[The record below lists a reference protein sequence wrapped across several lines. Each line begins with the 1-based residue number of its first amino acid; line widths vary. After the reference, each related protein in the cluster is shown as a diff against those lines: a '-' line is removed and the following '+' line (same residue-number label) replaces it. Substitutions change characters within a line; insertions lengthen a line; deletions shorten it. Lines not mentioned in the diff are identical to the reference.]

1 MASRRESLKIIGA
14 IGTTCAFPFSADEL
28 YGQHVHVPSPA
39 PAAPQEPSKPKFFDA
54 HEFETLSQIT
64 ELIIPATETP
74 GAIGAGVPGYI
85 DGVVSANKEHQK
97 RFREG
102 LAWLDK
108 ESSRQFRK
116 KFGKLTEAQQVKLL
130 TPLSEA
136 VDSRGK
142 LGPGERFFATV
153 KNMTADGYY
162 TSQIGLV
169 RELGY
174 AGNTALDKFP
184 SCEIPEH

>member
-28 YGQHVHVPSPA
+28 YGQHVHVPI
-39 PAAPQEPSKPKFFDA
+39 PAAQEGPFTPKFFTGD
-54 HEFETLSQIT
+54 EFETLSQLA
-64 ELIIPATETP
+64 ELIIPATSTP
-74 GAIGAGVPGYI
+74 GAIGAGAPQYI
-85 DGVVSANKEHQK
+85 DGVVSANKEHQ
-97 RFREG
+97 RLFREG
-102 LAWLDK
+102 MAWLDK
-108 ESSRQFRK
+108 ESTRRFRK
-116 KFGKLTEAQQVKLL
+116 KFRKLTEAQQVKLL

-142 LGPGERFFATV
+142 LDAGERFFATV